1 MFGMSAPV
9 CRSPIAPAV
18 PIQSG
23 SAKAGLIWMRALTI
37 LTAAEEYSD
46 TSQSYLIW
54 MRALTKYPS
63 ENLYFQV
70 SQSYLIWMRALSQ
83 IYKKTTN

>member
-23 SAKAGLIWMRALTI
+23 SAKAGLIWMRALT
-37 LTAAEEYSD
+37 
-46 TSQSYLIW
+46 
-54 MRALTKYPS
+54 KYPS

-70 SQSYLIWMRALSQ
+70 SQSYLIWMRAFNQ